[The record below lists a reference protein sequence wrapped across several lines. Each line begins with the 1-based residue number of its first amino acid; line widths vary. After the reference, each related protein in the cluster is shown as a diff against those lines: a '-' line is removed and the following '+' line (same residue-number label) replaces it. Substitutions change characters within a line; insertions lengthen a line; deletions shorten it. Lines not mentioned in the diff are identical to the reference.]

1 MTDPSVEVQAPRV
14 SVIIPCYNTAQYVG
28 EALDSLA
35 RQTYRDFETI
45 LVNDGSPDTPE
56 LERVLDPYRGGIVYL
71 VQENRG
77 PSAARNTA
85 IKAARGEY
93 VGLLDS
99 DDYWEPEYLSTL
111 VAQLDQHRDLDVVFP
126 DARIVGD
133 APESGRT
140 MMGLNQ
146 FSGEITIESLLSEEA
161 FVFVGALARR
171 VVLIK
176 AGLFDED
183 FYNSE
188 DFDLWIRVLACGG
201 RIGFNR
207 KVLANYRRRAESLT
221 TNTERML
228 MHHMRVWDKM
238 EQTIALTP
246 AETDALQIR
255 RTRTAAAQH
264 LARARAAFAAGEY
277 PKARAELRDANRTYR
292 AIKLDLIAIGL
303 AICPDLLWQL
313 HQLRDRLMY
322 GSGTLSRP

>member
-1 MTDPSVEVQAPRV
+1 MTDLATGVMVPRV
-14 SVIIPCYNTAQYVG
+14 SVIIPCYNTAKYVG

-35 RQTYRDFETI
+35 RQTFRDFETI

-56 LERVLDPYRGGIVYL
+56 LERVLEPYRGGIVYL

-85 IKAARGEY
+85 IKAAKGEY
-93 VGLLDS
+93 IGLLDS

-111 VAQLDQHRDLDVVFP
+111 VTELDQHRDLDVVFP

-140 MMGLNQ
+140 IMEMNRI
-146 FSGEITIESLLSEEA
+146 SGDITIESLLSEEA
-161 FVFVGALARR
+161 FVFVAALARR
-171 VVLIK
+171 DVLIE

-188 DFDLWIRVLACGG
+188 DFDLWIRVLAVGG
-201 RIGFNR
+201 RIGFNST
-207 KVLANYRRRAESLT
+207 VLTNYRRRAESLT

-228 MHHMRVWDKM
+228 MHHMLVWDKM
-238 EQTIALTP
+238 EQTLALTP
-246 AETDALQIR
+246 AETVALQAR
-255 RTRTAAAQH
+255 RSKTAAAQH

-277 PKARAELRDANRTYR
+277 PKAREELRYANRTYR
-292 AIKLDLIAIGL
+292 AFKLDLIAHGL
-303 AICPDLLWQL
+303 AICPGLLWQL
-313 HQLRDRLMY
+313 HQLRDRLIF
-322 GSGTLSRP
+322 GSRTLYRP